1 MQALSKLAN
10 FGTEVHSIAQKWTGW
25 AMMVSTTPSHS
36 KLFYNSNSA
45 KLCWSWQKSNMLLAA
60 GICNKENFEVFW
72 KSIFFWS
79 VDACTDSKIR
89 VVDASADPK
98 NSWWMQ
104 PMTVILELVDVS
116 TDPRRGLIMPTI
128 QWLFTRP
135 IEVPKCQSKC
145 CVYIFWGQVLIQ
157 GAPLTPC
164 ECIH

>member
-1 MQALSKLAN
+1 MAKLILNPDIVQALSKLAN
-10 FGTEVHSIAQKWTGW
+10 FGTEVHSLAQKWTGW

-36 KLFYNSNSA
+36 KLFYNSNSC

-60 GICNKENFEVFW
+60 GICNKENW
-72 KSIFFWS
+72 GIL
-79 VDACTDSKIR
+79 
-89 VVDASADPK
+89 
-98 NSWWMQ
+98 
-104 PMTVILELVDVS
+104 TVILELVDVS